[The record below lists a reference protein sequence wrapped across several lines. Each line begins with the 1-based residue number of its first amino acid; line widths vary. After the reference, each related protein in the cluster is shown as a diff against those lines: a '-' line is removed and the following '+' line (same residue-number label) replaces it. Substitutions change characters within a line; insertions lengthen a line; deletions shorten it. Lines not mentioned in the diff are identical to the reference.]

1 MKQTRSDRATYP
13 VLLYARLDHL
23 LAARLSKWAREQGLT
38 DSGAVRQLL
47 SARLDEVDAPKGPV
61 EVR

>member
-1 MKQTRSDRATYP
+1 VRQTRSDRATYP
-13 VLLYARLDHL
+13 LLLYARLDYQ

-47 SARLDEVDAPKGPV
+47 CARLDEVDAPKGPV
-61 EVR
+61 ELR